1 MQSPAESRLTKKSA
15 GGILRAIE
23 VVCSTHKASVTS
35 VLGHLCTNDP
45 DKAPSEAR
53 DIISKIFY
61 CNRKE
66 RSQKET

>member
-15 GGILRAIE
+15 GGILRSIE
-23 VVCSTHKASVTS
+23 DVCSTYKASVAS

-45 DKAPSEAR
+45 AKAPSEAR
-53 DIISKIFY
+53 DIISEILH

-66 RSQKET
+66 MSQKGT